1 MTEEARRLI
10 KTIKQMEASL
20 DDTKSNSAYDLDD
33 ADAKIT
39 YPLTRCLQS
48 LKEKYNVV
56 SKLHRERFEQVK
68 STYIE
73 CGSHL
78 SLLTSPRAC

>member
-1 MTEEARRLI
+1 MTEEARRLT

-20 DDTKSNSAYDLDD
+20 DDIKSNSAYDLEDSD
-33 ADAKIT
+33 TKIT

-56 SKLHRERFEQVK
+56 SKLHRERFAQVK
-68 STYIE
+68 STYM
-73 CGSHL
+73 L
-78 SLLTSPRAC
+78 SASSLHC